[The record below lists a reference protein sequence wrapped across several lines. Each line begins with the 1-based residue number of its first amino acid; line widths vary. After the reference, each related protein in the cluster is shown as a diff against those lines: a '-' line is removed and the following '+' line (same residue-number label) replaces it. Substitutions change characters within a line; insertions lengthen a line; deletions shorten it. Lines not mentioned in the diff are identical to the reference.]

1 MAVSNIEVAQ
11 PQAEAKSSLP
21 TLVLRPKNTNDSKK
35 TRVILDAPNDLT
47 FIRKIVNSK
56 GVSLG
61 MTVNSTTGT
70 VTLYPLKGG
79 NNGRLAEL
87 DSYLS
92 S

>member
-1 MAVSNIEVAQ
+1 MAVSNIEV
-11 PQAEAKSSLP
+11 PQAQAEIKSQLP
-21 TLVLRPKNTNDSKK
+21 TLVLRPKNTKDSGKS
-35 TRVILDAPNDLT
+35 RVVLDAPNDLA

-61 MTVNSTTGT
+61 VTVNSATGT

-87 DSYLS
+87 DSYLAG
-92 S
+92 

>member
-1 MAVSNIEVAQ
+1 MANTMESPAAQ
-11 PQAEAKSSLP
+11 ADTKSQLP
-21 TLVLRPKNTNDSKK
+21 TLVLRPKNTKDAGK
-35 TRVILDAPNDLT
+35 TRVVLDAPNDLA

-56 GVSLG
+56 GIALG
-61 MTVNSTTGT
+61 MTVNSSTGT